1 MKDDLK
7 IRVDS
12 GQWLIP
18 DALNPHADVDSLR
31 VGDLVI
37 TGGRLSIIL
46 RINRHTANFKKMVK
60 LRWIGEDEDYWI
72 NFNTFTE
79 LYGGKANG

>member
-1 MKDDLK
+1 MNDNLK
-7 IRVDS
+7 IKADS
-12 GQWLIP
+12 GKWLVP
-18 DALNPHADVDSLR
+18 DAFNPHSDVKDVG

-37 TGGRLSIIL
+37 TAGRLSIIL
-46 RINRHTANFKKMVK
+46 KINTHTANFKKMVK
-60 LRWIGEDEDYWI
+60 LRLIGENEDYWI

>member
-1 MKDDLK
+1 MNDDLK

-12 GQWLIP
+12 GHWLIP
-18 DALNPHADVDSLR
+18 NVPNPHADVFSVK
-31 VGDLVI
+31 VGDLVM
-37 TGGRLSIIL
+37 TAGRLSIIL
-46 RINRHTANFKKMVK
+46 RIKQHTANFKKMVK

>member
-1 MKDDLK
+1 MNDDLK

-12 GQWLIP
+12 GRWLIS
-18 DALNPHADVDSLR
+18 DVFNPHTDVNDVG
-31 VGDLVI
+31 VGDLVM
-37 TGGRLSIIL
+37 TAGRLSIIL
-46 RINRHTANFKKMVK
+46 RIKQHTANFKKMVK
-60 LRWIGEDEDYWI
+60 LRWIGEEEDYWI

>member
-1 MKDDLK
+1 MNDDLK
-7 IRVDS
+7 IKVNS
-12 GQWLIP
+12 GKWLVP
-18 DALNPHADVDSLR
+18 DVLIHMLMFKDVG
-31 VGDLVI
+31 VGDLVM
-37 TGGRLSIIL
+37 TAGRLSIIL
-46 RINRHTANFKKMVK
+46 RIKPHTVNFKKMVK